1 MQRSRPFRAA
11 SFLYAIICRELE
23 LSAESAVQGAM
34 GILLD
39 EGAAVVEDV
48 LRHGLHASRYRSIV
62 CASACTCSSSGSI
75 RSLMTFVSMASHLPV
90 ELFYQG
96 SVFSFFEIISYAM
109 IGGKPAWYWALTYQ
123 AQIYF
128 YCKIIRL
135 SNDWTV

>member
-48 LRHGLHASRYRSIV
+48 LRHEVARLAVPLHRLCKRL
-62 CASACTCSSSGSI
+62 
-75 RSLMTFVSMASHLPV
+75 RLFFV
-90 ELFYQG
+90 
-96 SVFSFFEIISYAM
+96 
-109 IGGKPAWYWALTYQ
+109 
-123 AQIYF
+123 
-128 YCKIIRL
+128 RL
-135 SNDWTV
+135 HPEFDDFRQHG